1 MKRILSLLVTA
12 LALSLSLFA
21 QETPTRDDYARRYNN
36 LIARVGASG
45 VGVETLLD
53 KWAADYPDD
62 LSQLL
67 ARFSFW
73 FTKAQTTSVIQ
84 LPQDRYLG
92 REPLLPM
99 TDSLGR
105 KNNFFEDTEYDDES
119 FGMALEAL
127 DRAISLNPER
137 LDLRLLRADAL
148 TSYEKGSPDMAL
160 ASLKALADENYR
172 QHPAWTHE
180 TLEKVDDDVFK
191 ALLQDYCFV
200 FFRLGTDS
208 SAEAFRALSEH
219 MLTYCKDDPLFLNNL
234 GSYWFVTKKDYKKAL
249 KYYDKV
255 LKKNPGDNTA
265 IRNCV
270 LLARTKKDVKLE
282 KKYLAMMAQYGESE
296 TDRASAS
303 ARLEALNL
311 KK

>member
-1 MKRILSLLVTA
+1 MKRILTLLTA

-21 QETPTRDDYARRYNN
+21 QTPTQEDYARRYNN
-36 LIARVGASG
+36 LIDRVGAGG

-53 KWAADYPDD
+53 KWAADYPED
-62 LSQLL
+62 LAQLL

-73 FTKAQTTSVIQ
+73 FTKAQTTKVIQ

-99 TDSLGR
+99 TDSLG
-105 KNNFFEDTEYDDES
+105 KKSNFFEDTEFDDEQ
-119 FGMALEAL
+119 FGLALEAL
-127 DRAISLNPER
+127 DQAVRLNPER
-137 LDLRLLRADAL
+137 LDLRFLRIDAL
-148 TSYEKGSPDMAL
+148 VAYEKGSPDMAL
-160 ASLKALADENYR
+160 AALKALADENYR

-180 TLEKVDDDVFK
+180 SLEKVDDETFK
-191 ALLQDYCFV
+191 AFMQDYCFV

-208 SAEAFRALSEH
+208 SAEAFKSLSEH
-219 MLTYCKDDPLFLNNL
+219 MLGYCKDDPLFLDNL
-234 GSYWFVTKKDYKKAL
+234 GSYWLVSKKDYKKAL
-249 KYYDKV
+249 KYYNQV
-255 LKKNPGDNTA
+255 LKKHPDDETA

-282 KKYLAMMAQYGESE
+282 KKYLAMMAQYGSSE
-296 TDRASAS
+296 TDRASAA
-303 ARLEALNL
+303 ARLEALNR